1 MHDWEELINRLK
13 PLVYSSKMQ
22 AGAYLLMKWMIPF
35 LESESLPVHP
45 NMRRVFNELSTL
57 MREENVCEANS
68 LPV

>member
-1 MHDWEELINRLK
+1 
-13 PLVYSSKMQ
+13 
-22 AGAYLLMKWMIPF
+22 MKWMIPF

-45 NMRRVFNELSTL
+45 NMGRVFNELSTL

>member
-1 MHDWEELINRLK
+1 
-13 PLVYSSKMQ
+13 MQ

-45 NMRRVFNELSTL
+45 NMRRVFNELLTL
-57 MREENVCEANS
+57 MREENVREANS